1 MKVRTRFAPSP
12 TGYLHIGSLRT
23 CLYNYLFARHHE
35 GTFILRV
42 EDTDQT
48 RFVEG
53 AVENLLKVL
62 AVFDML
68 PDEGPVLP
76 ANLQKPLDR
85 DLTDL
90 TDKGDKGPYVQSKR
104 TELYQ
109 EYAKKLIDTGH
120 AYYCFCS
127 PEDLDKM
134 RTEQESAKLA
144 PMYDR
149 RCLKLSPE
157 ESQAKLAAG
166 GSYVIRLKMPRD
178 RKIEFVDAVRGKVSF
193 MGNQIDDQVL
203 IKSDG
208 LPTYHLA
215 NVVDD
220 HFMDITHVLR
230 AEEWLASTPKHLV
243 MFEAFGWTAPEYAHL
258 PLILNADK
266 SKLSKR
272 QNDVSV
278 ESYLDKGYSK
288 EALINFVVMM
298 GWHPG
303 KGSEQEVFNM
313 ENLIAQ
319 FSLEGVHKAGA
330 VFNPEKLDWLNHTWQ
345 KIKYF
350 QKLDHEALKLNSS
363 VKIDVSKNFD
373 HAYQFENNDTTN
385 KFQKIRA
392 EILAELSGLN
402 NHPQMQTDSE
412 KLFRALLVNEEK
424 ILQNPAQ
431 TWELIAYLFED
442 SKLNPALLQNPKMG
456 VDSHEK
462 ALESLKFANEIVNE
476 LTENSDLNEIKEA
489 FMAKIKAA
497 GRKNGEILWP
507 LRAALTRQEFSI
519 GAFESLWVLGKA
531 ESAKRL
537 AEIIK

>member
-62 AVFDML
+62 AVFEML
-68 PDEGPVLP
+68 PDEGPVPP
-76 ANLQKPLDR
+76 ANLKKPLDR
-85 DLTDL
+85 SLAELQT
-90 TDKGDKGPYVQSKR
+90 KGEKGPYVQSQR

-109 EYAKKLIDTGH
+109 QHAKKLIETGH

-134 RTEQESAKLA
+134 RAEQESAKLA

-149 RCLKLSPE
+149 RCLKLSSE

-166 GSYVIRLKMPRD
+166 GPYVIRLKMPRD
-178 RKIEFVDAVRGKVSF
+178 RKIEFIDAVRGKVSF

-220 HFMDITHVLR
+220 HLMDITHVLR

-243 MFEAFGWTAPEYAHL
+243 MFEAFGWNPPEYAHL

-278 ESYLDKGYSK
+278 ESYLDKGYLT
-288 EALINFVVMM
+288 EALVNFVAMM

-303 KGSEQEVFNM
+303 KGSEQEVFSM
-313 ENLIAQ
+313 ENLISQ

-330 VFNPEKLDWLNHTWQ
+330 IFNLEKLDWLNHTWQ
-345 KIKYF
+345 KIKYL
-350 QKLDHEALKLNSS
+350 QKLDKEALNLNAS

-373 HAYQFENNDTTN
+373 HSYQFESAETND

-392 EILAELSGLN
+392 EILAELSNLST
-402 NHPQMQTDSE
+402 HAQMQANPE

-442 SKLNPALLQNPKMG
+442 SKLDLSLLQNPKMG
-456 VDSHEK
+456 VDTPEK
-462 ALESLKFANEIVNE
+462 ALESLKFATQIINE
-476 LTENSDLNEIKEA
+476 LTDSPDLNEIKET
-489 FMAKIKAA
+489 FITKIKAA

-507 LRAALTRQEFSI
+507 LRAALTRKEFSI

-537 AEIIK
+537 AEILK

>member
-62 AVFDML
+62 AAFDML

-76 ANLQKPLDR
+76 ADLKKPLDR
-85 DLTDL
+85 SLAELQT
-90 TDKGDKGPYVQSKR
+90 KGEKGPYVQSQR
-104 TELYQ
+104 TQLYQ
-109 EYAKKLIDTGH
+109 DHAKKLIETGH
-120 AYYCFCS
+120 AYYCFCT

-134 RTEQESAKLA
+134 RAEQEAAKLA

-149 RCLKLSPE
+149 RCLKISPA
-157 ESQAKLAAG
+157 ESQSKLDAG
-166 GSYVIRLKMPRD
+166 GPYVIRLKMPRD
-178 RKIEFVDAVRGKVSF
+178 KKIEFVDAVRGKVSF

-220 HFMDITHVLR
+220 HLMDITHVLR

-278 ESYLDKGYSK
+278 ESYLEKGYLK

-313 ENLIAQ
+313 ENLISQ

-330 VFNPEKLDWLNHTWQ
+330 IFNLEKLDWLNHTWQ

-350 QKLDHEALKLNSS
+350 QKLDNEALNLNAS

-373 HAYQFENNDTTN
+373 HSYQFEKPENTD

-392 EILAELSGLN
+392 EILAELSGMN
-402 NHPQMQTDSE
+402 NHPQMQADPE
-412 KLFRALLVNEEK
+412 KVFRALLVNEEK

-431 TWELIAYLFED
+431 TWELIAYLFENSELD
-442 SKLNPALLQNPKMG
+442 QSLLQNPKMG
-456 VDSHEK
+456 VDSKEK
-462 ALESLKFANEIVNE
+462 ALESLKFAAEIIKE
-476 LTENSDLNEIKEA
+476 LPENPDLNEVKDA
-489 FMAKIKAA
+489 FLTKIKAA

-507 LRAALTRQEFSI
+507 LRAALSHREFSV

-531 ESAKRL
+531 ESTKRL
-537 AEIIK
+537 AEILK